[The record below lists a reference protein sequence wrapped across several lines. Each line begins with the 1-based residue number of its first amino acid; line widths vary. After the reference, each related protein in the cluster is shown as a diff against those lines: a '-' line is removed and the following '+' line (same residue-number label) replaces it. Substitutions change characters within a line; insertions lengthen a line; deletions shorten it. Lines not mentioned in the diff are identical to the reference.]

1 MKKIGILTF
10 NWAVNYGA
18 ILQMFAEYT
27 FIKNNS
33 NSDLSIINYVPD
45 KLKNVYELK
54 VFKGSFHP
62 KSLLKNFLTL
72 ISKKD
77 LILKFRGFINNNFK
91 LTKELKNT
99 FELIKELYNFDI
111 VIVGSDQVW
120 NYYIVGE
127 YLNDYLLN
135 FDIPNLMK
143 ISYAAS
149 LGKNEIPEEVI
160 NLFKNA
166 IPKFDVISLREE
178 KSKELLSNICKKD
191 DIYVVLDPVFL
202 LSKNEWLEVADQSK
216 FEIKHKDY
224 ILIYMLE
231 YNENLV
237 QFALNL
243 SKQTKLPVYS
253 IEIPFFRYYK
263 NKNKFININNAGP
276 EDFVKLFYNASYVLT
291 NSFHGTSFSLIFEKP
306 FLTFAHSKYNLRIE
320 NILKFYNLENN
331 IIYDKYHEHFK
342 LNKIQ
347 MNITGNSKKIDALIS
362 HSKSFILNAINKEG
376 VNDEK

>member
-27 FIKNNS
+27 FIKKHS
-33 NSDLSIINYVPD
+33 NSDVSIINYVPD
-45 KLKNVYELK
+45 KLKKIYELK
-54 VFKGSFHP
+54 IFKGSLHP
-62 KSLLKNFLTL
+62 KSIIRNFLTL
-72 ISKKD
+72 ISKKEVV
-77 LILKFRGFINNNFK
+77 LKFSDFINNNFK

-99 FELIKELYNFDI
+99 SELIKELYNFDI

-135 FDIPNLMK
+135 FDIPNLIK

-149 LGKNEIPEEVI
+149 LGKNEVPGEVI
-160 NLFKNA
+160 NLFENA
-166 IPKFDVISLREE
+166 VPKFDAISLREE
-178 KSKELLSNICKKD
+178 KSKELLSNISKRN

-216 FEIKHKDY
+216 FETKHKNY

-243 SKQTKLPVYS
+243 SKRTKLPVYS
-253 IEIPFFRYYK
+253 IEIPFFRVYK
-263 NKNKFININNAGP
+263 DKNKFININNAGP
-276 EDFVKLFYNASYVLT
+276 EDFVKLFSNASYVLT
-291 NSFHGTSFSLIFEKP
+291 NSFHGTSFSLIFERP

-331 IIYDKYHEHFK
+331 IIYDKYHEYFK

-347 MNITGNSKKIDALIS
+347 MNITGNSKKIETLIGR
-362 HSKSFILNAINKEG
+362 SKSFILNAINKEG
-376 VNDEK
+376 AKDEK